1 MTFSFPFALLL
12 LLALPFTVWVGF
24 PRHAYRR
31 TRDTWSLAVRVLILV
46 LLTLALSG
54 AQIVLSANRLAVVFL
69 VDVSDSIA
77 PTTQAQAFATIRS
90 ALDAMRPDDRVGVV
104 LFGAN
109 AVVEQTVSTQQT
121 LGDVQSIPL
130 TNHTDL
136 AEAIRLGLA
145 LLPSDAARR
154 MVILSDGLPT
164 TGDTES
170 AISLATATGIPID
183 YIQLDNPPQPEVQL
197 TEVDVP
203 STVNADQLFDLNLSI
218 TAQEPT
224 PAQVTLSAS
233 GNIVY
238 QQTVDLNRG
247 TNRFSI
253 TLQAGGAGFRD
264 FQVQVDPL
272 ASDGFSQNNRLAAF
286 TRVIGAPSVL
296 VLAQDLTEV
305 THLVP
310 SLEQSGMN
318 VDVLQPADL
327 PIGLAS
333 LAQYDSVIV
342 VNVAARHFAQAKME
356 ALQSYVR
363 DLGGGLVFIGGTE
376 SYGTG
381 GYFETPIEE
390 TLPVETRLRDQ
401 QRLPLLTIV
410 YLIDTSGS
418 MGEVGPSG
426 VENIELAKE
435 AIIRS
440 LNFLQPTDQAGV
452 ASFNSD
458 GSWIAPIQPVLD
470 RTFLQQLVGTLRPN
484 GGTDILA
491 GMNLAG
497 RDLAPLDSER
507 KHIILLTDGWS
518 DESQLIE
525 TTAGLYLKSDITT
538 SVIAIGTGSAPFLA
552 DMAQAGQGNYYLI
565 DVVEQ
570 IPLIFAQETVLAS
583 RSYLVE
589 EPFFPVLTANS
600 PIISGISSIPQLY
613 GYVATTEKDTAT
625 VILRGGEYEDPILTS
640 WQYGLGRAVAFTS
653 DATSRWS
660 SDWVGWEGY
669 TRFWS
674 QAVRWTIT
682 EGSDHTLDTQVI
694 MQGEQ
699 ARIVV
704 DARTQSGD
712 YLNGANLQLSLVAP
726 DLEAMLV
733 PLRQVAPGQYEA
745 IFDPQ
750 SEGAYLLRLNGS
762 VGDDAL
768 NQTSGWVMSY
778 GGEYNPPLAQS
789 SILPQ
794 LGNLTNGRDI
804 TDRPQAAFDLPNSP
818 HPITA
823 PIWQNLLM
831 LALLLLPVD
840 IAIRRLSFSTRDVEA
855 FRARWLRRAVEAT
868 PPVDQRMNTLL
879 TARQRARSARVEDAV
894 MNTVESTA
902 QSGDGAT
909 SPPSPPSTLDAP
921 TSNDNGNIGSRLLKR
936 RQNRDGQNP

>member
-1 MTFSFPFALLL
+1 MTFSFPIALLL
-12 LLALPFTVWVGF
+12 LLALPFVIWVGF
-24 PRHAYRR
+24 PRHVHRR
-31 TRDTWSLAVRVLILV
+31 TRDTWSLIIRVLILT

-69 VDVSDSIA
+69 VDVSDSVT
-77 PTTQAQAFATIRS
+77 PDTQAQAFATIRS

-104 LFGAN
+104 LFGGN
-109 AVVEQTVSTQQT
+109 AVVEQTVSVSKN
-121 LGDVQSIPL
+121 LGEIQSSPL
-130 TNHTDL
+130 TNNTDL

-154 MVILSDGLPT
+154 MVILSDGLAT
-164 TGDTES
+164 TGDTAA
-170 AISLATATGIPID
+170 AIGLATAAGIPID
-183 YIQLDNPPQPEVQL
+183 YIQLSNPPQPEVQL

-203 STVNADQLFDLNLSI
+203 NTVNADQLFDLNLSI

-224 PAQVTLSAS
+224 PAQVTLLA
-233 GNIVY
+233 GGAIVY
-238 QQTVDLNRG
+238 QEAVELNRG
-247 TNRFSI
+247 TNRYSI

-264 FQVQVDPL
+264 FQVQVTPQG
-272 ASDGFSQNNRLAAF
+272 ADGCSQNNRLAAF
-286 TRVIGAPSVL
+286 TRVIGAPRVL
-296 VLAQDLTEV
+296 VLAQDLAEA

-310 SLEQSGMN
+310 SLEQGGMD
-318 VDVLQPADL
+318 VEVLQPSDL

-333 LAQYDSVIV
+333 LAQYDSVVIM
-342 VNVAARHFAQAKME
+342 NVAARHFAQAKME

-418 MGEVGPSG
+418 MGAIGSSG

-440 LNFLQPTDQAGV
+440 INFLQPTDQAGV

-458 GSWIAPIQPVLD
+458 GSWIAPIQPILD
-470 RTFLQQLVGTLRPN
+470 RSLLQQLVGTLRPN

-518 DESQLIE
+518 DESQLVE
-525 TTAGLYLKSDITT
+525 TTDGLYVKNNITT
-538 SVIAIGTGSAPFLA
+538 SVIAIGAESAPFLA
-552 DMAQAGQGNYYLI
+552 NMAEAGHGNYYLI
-565 DVVEQ
+565 EQVEQ

-589 EPFFPVLTANS
+589 EPFFPILTANS
-600 PIISGISSIPQLY
+600 PIMGGITSVPQLY

-625 VILRGGEYEDPILTS
+625 VILRGGEYEDPLLAS

-653 DATSRWS
+653 DATARWS
-660 SDWVGWEGY
+660 SEWVTWEDY
-669 TRFWS
+669 SRFWS
-674 QAVRWTIT
+674 QAIRWTIT
-682 EGSDHTLDTQVI
+682 EGSDHTLETQVI
-694 MQGEQ
+694 MEGEQ

-704 DARTQSGD
+704 DARTQAGD
-712 YLNGANLQLSLVAP
+712 YLNGANLQLSLVSPELNAT
-726 DLEAMLV
+726 LL
-733 PLRQVAPGQYEA
+733 PLQQVAPGQYEA

-750 SEGAYLLRLNGS
+750 NEGAYLLRLNGNAN
-762 VGDDAL
+762 GDAL

-778 GGEYNPPLAQS
+778 GGEYNQHTTNGNL
-789 SILPQ
+789 LPQ
-794 LGNLTNGRDI
+794 ISTLTNGRDI
-804 TDRPQAAFDLPNSP
+804 TAKPTAAFDVPSIP
-818 HPITA
+818 HPITS
-823 PIWQNLLM
+823 PIWQSLLL
-831 LALLLLPVD
+831 LALLLLPID
-840 IAIRRLSFSTRDVEA
+840 IAIRRLSFSTREVQA
-855 FRARWLRRAVEAT
+855 FRSRWLQRAGEIPRQAT
-868 PPVDQRMNTLL
+868 NERMNNLL
-879 TARQRARSARVEDAV
+879 SARQRARAVRVETQDTPSQV
-894 MNTVESTA
+894 KTELKVEV
-902 QSGDGAT
+902 
-909 SPPSPPSTLDAP
+909 PPQRTKPLTPPVP
-921 TSNDNGNIGSRLLKR
+921 TDEGGNIGSRLLKR
-936 RQNRDGQNP
+936 RQNRDDLTP